1 MTRRR
6 TLTEAQRSAYERHF
20 DLGALFDFSTIINS
34 SLDLK
39 FILGHL
45 LLTIMGK
52 LLSVRGIVLLHKEGS
67 TYVVETMRG
76 PVSETAG
83 ESYEWKS
90 LPAKIVYVKDA
101 RNQTWARFFRRH
113 GIEVIAP
120 VAAR

>member
-20 DLGALFDFSTIINS
+20 DLGALFDFSTIKNS

-52 LLSVRGIVLLHKEGS
+52 LLSVRGIVLLHEEGS
-67 TYVVETMRG
+67 TYLVETMRG
-76 PVSETAG
+76 LPAEIAG
-83 ESYEWKS
+83 ESHEWKS
-90 LPAKIVYVKDA
+90 LPSEIVFVKE
-101 RNQTWARFFRRH
+101 
-113 GIEVIAP
+113 G
-120 VAAR
+120 